1 LPSLNDIVT
10 GRAMVF
16 IFVVMACSAVLVVV
30 SGLGARMERGGRRIG
45 EEVLAKKKLE

>member
-1 LPSLNDIVT
+1 MPSLNDIVT

-30 SGLGARMERGGRRIG
+30 SGLGGRMERGDRRIA